1 MPYDINNN
9 NQEIPFTHWVMM
21 GMTERNSYVDGRKW
35 IGWYNPDSLD
45 YTLKYKTTDERKKAN
60 IKKIKEQYQDM
71 GFMNYLYFLYR
82 KALFTWSDASF
93 YAPALVTGET
103 LYKGENI
110 VRKYSDSKI
119 TRPLTFYSNLG
130 MFLFIYLI
138 IIVSTLK
145 DIKNKSYSINYARLS
160 IFGLV
165 LFLLIWEDSSR
176 YLITYIPVMLLCTIH
191 GLNVIINNERKD
203 NNEECKVID
212 DKMISKSL
220 RGNKMKKEPILYV
233 VVPCYNEEEVLEET
247 TKQLKTKMESLI
259 SKKEISSK
267 SKVMYVNDGSKDSTW
282 EIIKKINKNEKL
294 FTGITLSR
302 NRGHQNA
309 LLGGLMTAK
318 EYADIVISMDADL
331 QDDINAMDEMIKK
344 YKEGN
349 EIVYGV
355 RSARKKDTFFK
366 RVTAE
371 GFYKFMKF
379 LGVDCVYNHADY
391 RLTSKVV
398 LDEFENFK
406 EVNLFLRGMFPLVG
420 YKSDVVYYE
429 RNERFAGE
437 SKYPLKKML
446 NFAWDGI
453 TSFSVK
459 PLRFICIIGF
469 VILFISIAIML
480 YSLIM
485 KLTGQTIAGWTFL
498 SISIWFIG
506 GLQMISIGVIGEYV
520 GKMYSE
526 TKARPRFIISENLE
540 EKK

>member
-1 MPYDINNN
+1 
-9 NQEIPFTHWVMM
+9 
-21 GMTERNSYVDGRKW
+21 
-35 IGWYNPDSLD
+35 
-45 YTLKYKTTDERKKAN
+45 
-60 IKKIKEQYQDM
+60 
-71 GFMNYLYFLYR
+71 
-82 KALFTWSDASF
+82 
-93 YAPALVTGET
+93 
-103 LYKGENI
+103 
-110 VRKYSDSKI
+110 
-119 TRPLTFYSNLG
+119 
-130 MFLFIYLI
+130 
-138 IIVSTLK
+138 
-145 DIKNKSYSINYARLS
+145 
-160 IFGLV
+160 
-165 LFLLIWEDSSR
+165 
-176 YLITYIPVMLLCTIH
+176 
-191 GLNVIINNERKD
+191 
-203 NNEECKVID
+203 
-212 DKMISKSL
+212 
-220 RGNKMKKEPILYV
+220 MKKEPILYV

-247 TKQLKTKMESLI
+247 TKQLKVKMESLI
-259 SKKEISSK
+259 NKKEISSK
-267 SKVMYVNDGSKDSTW
+267 SKVMYVNDGSKDKTW
-282 EIIKKINKNEKL
+282 EIIKEINKKEKL
-294 FTGITLSR
+294 FTGVTLSR

-309 LLGGLMTAK
+309 LLGGLMAAK
-318 EYADIVISMDADL
+318 KYADIVISMDADL

-506 GLQMISIGVIGEYV
+506 GLQMISVGIIGEYV

>member
-1 MPYDINNN
+1 
-9 NQEIPFTHWVMM
+9 
-21 GMTERNSYVDGRKW
+21 
-35 IGWYNPDSLD
+35 
-45 YTLKYKTTDERKKAN
+45 
-60 IKKIKEQYQDM
+60 
-71 GFMNYLYFLYR
+71 
-82 KALFTWSDASF
+82 
-93 YAPALVTGET
+93 
-103 LYKGENI
+103 
-110 VRKYSDSKI
+110 
-119 TRPLTFYSNLG
+119 
-130 MFLFIYLI
+130 
-138 IIVSTLK
+138 
-145 DIKNKSYSINYARLS
+145 
-160 IFGLV
+160 
-165 LFLLIWEDSSR
+165 
-176 YLITYIPVMLLCTIH
+176 
-191 GLNVIINNERKD
+191 
-203 NNEECKVID
+203 
-212 DKMISKSL
+212 
-220 RGNKMKKEPILYV
+220 MKKEPILYV

-247 TKQLKTKMESLI
+247 TKQLKVKMEGLI
-259 SKKEISSK
+259 NKKEISAK
-267 SKVMYVNDGSKDSTW
+267 SKVMYVNDGSKDKTW
-282 EIIKKINKNEKL
+282 EIIKKINKKEKL
-294 FTGITLSR
+294 FTGVTLSR

-318 EYADIVISMDADL
+318 NYADIVISMDADL

-469 VILFISIAIML
+469 IILFISIAIML

-506 GLQMISIGVIGEYV
+506 GLQMISIGIIGEYV

>member
-1 MPYDINNN
+1 
-9 NQEIPFTHWVMM
+9 
-21 GMTERNSYVDGRKW
+21 
-35 IGWYNPDSLD
+35 
-45 YTLKYKTTDERKKAN
+45 
-60 IKKIKEQYQDM
+60 
-71 GFMNYLYFLYR
+71 
-82 KALFTWSDASF
+82 
-93 YAPALVTGET
+93 
-103 LYKGENI
+103 
-110 VRKYSDSKI
+110 
-119 TRPLTFYSNLG
+119 
-130 MFLFIYLI
+130 
-138 IIVSTLK
+138 
-145 DIKNKSYSINYARLS
+145 
-160 IFGLV
+160 
-165 LFLLIWEDSSR
+165 
-176 YLITYIPVMLLCTIH
+176 
-191 GLNVIINNERKD
+191 
-203 NNEECKVID
+203 
-212 DKMISKSL
+212 
-220 RGNKMKKEPILYV
+220 MKKEPILYV

-247 TKQLKTKMESLI
+247 TKQLKVKMESLI
-259 SKKEISSK
+259 NKKEISAK
-267 SKVMYVNDGSKDSTW
+267 SKVMYVNDGSKDKTW
-282 EIIKKINKNEKL
+282 EIIKKINKKEKL
-294 FTGITLSR
+294 FTGVTLSR

-318 EYADIVISMDADL
+318 NYADIVISMDADL

-355 RSARKKDTFFK
+355 RSARKKDTLFK

-469 VILFISIAIML
+469 VILFVSIAIML

-485 KLTGQTIAGWTFL
+485 KLIGQTIAGWTFL

-506 GLQMISIGVIGEYV
+506 GLQMISIGIIGEYV